1 MKIDYENENWYAI
14 CLVYHRSAMNTE
26 MDSKAKAGKY
36 CFYCYTIIKWSC
48 FHGLK
53 QQANVKYLL
62 QSFKLEKNKI
72 KNFLMKFLKVD
83 AGGDGKVKI
92 FLSGL

>member
-1 MKIDYENENWYAI
+1 
-14 CLVYHRSAMNTE
+14 

-62 QSFKLEKNKI
+62 QSFKLENNKI
-72 KNFLMKFLKVD
+72 KNFVMKFLKVE
-83 AGGDGKVKI
+83 AGGDGKVKFFFARPVKYPRFVASAQAVLTFDI
-92 FLSGL
+92 HQRNS